1 MRWTVHGERTVYESD
16 WMSMAL
22 ADVEVP
28 GGARFEHHVARFPR
42 EAAAALVADPER
54 GVLLLW
60 RHRFIVDRWGWEIP
74 AGAVDDG
81 ETPQEAAGR
90 EALEESGWRPGE
102 LRHLVS
108 YAPMIGTCRQRFH
121 VFEASSATLVG
132 EPSDPSES
140 ERVEWVPVGEVRR
153 LVAGGAV
160 HDGLTLTA
168 LLWLLAAVGP
178 DGP

>member
-22 ADVEVP
+22 VDVEVP

-42 EAAAALVADPER
+42 EAAAALVVDPER

-60 RHRFIVDRWGWEIP
+60 RHRFIADQWGWEIP
-74 AGAVDDG
+74 GGAVDDG
-81 ETPQEAAGR
+81 ESPQEAAAR

-102 LRHLVS
+102 LRHLVT
-108 YAPMIGTCRQRFH
+108 YAPMAGTCRQRFH
-121 VFEASSATLVG
+121 VFTASTATWVG
-132 EPSDPSES
+132 DPADPSES
-140 ERVEWVPVGEVRR
+140 ERVEWVPLDEVRR
-153 LVAGGAV
+153 LVAAGEV

-168 LLWLLAAVGP
+168 VLWLLAGLA
-178 DGP
+178 